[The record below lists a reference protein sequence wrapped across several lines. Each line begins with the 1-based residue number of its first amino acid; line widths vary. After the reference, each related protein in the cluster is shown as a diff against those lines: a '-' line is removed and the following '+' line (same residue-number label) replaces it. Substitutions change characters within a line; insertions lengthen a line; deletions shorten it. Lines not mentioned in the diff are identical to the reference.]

1 MRLLLFLPCR
11 TGQPAGLPDCSGEA
25 LRWLYTTEKWCY
37 RPTLVSP
44 FSVTQLTV
52 SRVLTCRPGY
62 SAAHN
67 TQPVSPAC
75 RRAVGSTPAS
85 SPWGGGRRAGAPAA
99 AGPAPASG
107 RPGHPQP
114 EQALQCHPGITY
126 PTFLSQSWHLAD
138 CSCMICLSRERAMVP
153 ATAVYTWPAA
163 QYTVTSRTV
172 ETSIDRETQSS
183 SAVQS

>member
-37 RPTLVSP
+37 RLTLVSP

-85 SPWGGGRRAGAPAA
+85 SPWGGGRRAGAPTA

-114 EQALQCHPGITY
+114 EQVLQCHPGNTSNLFIAVLASARLLLY
-126 PTFLSQSWHLAD
+126 DLLEQGEGDGAGHRGVHLA
-138 CSCMICLSRERAMVP
+138 SGSVHSN
-153 ATAVYTWPAA
+153 
-163 QYTVTSRTV
+163 Q
-172 ETSIDRETQSS
+172 
-183 SAVQS
+183 